1 MTTKLI
7 GIKEFRQNISGCV
20 KKAQKGDVRVIVTNR
35 NAPLFEIKP
44 FSDDDDLIGFYKD
57 ILKGLE
63 DIKKGRV
70 HTQEEVLARY
80 S

>member
-7 GIKEFRQNISGCV
+7 GIKDFRQNISAYV
-20 KKAQKGDVRVIVTNR
+20 KKAQKGNVRFVVTNR

-44 FSDDDDLIGFYKD
+44 FPEDLELMDFFND
-57 ILKGLE
+57 IMKARE
-63 DIKKGRV
+63 DAKKGRLY
-70 HTQEEVLARY
+70 TQEEVLARF